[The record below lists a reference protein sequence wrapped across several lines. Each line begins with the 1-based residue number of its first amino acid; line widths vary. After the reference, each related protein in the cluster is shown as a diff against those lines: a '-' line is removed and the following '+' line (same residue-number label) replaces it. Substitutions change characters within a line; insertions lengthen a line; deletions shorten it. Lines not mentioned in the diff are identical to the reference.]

1 MSTIDIQPRA
11 KINYYSVLRQISL
24 DKNLSYKLLDG
35 ANIRPIKDPS
45 YLISMGTLSKLDAL
59 ENDESYVVDTVSEY
73 MELAGNPKD
82 SQDIKDNLTQRFLRS
97 RAGVN
102 LNTEVESYD
111 LVLDLLYN
119 IKQAEEE
126 NLLSLSDGNQ
136 NTLMQEAVDLYLHFK
151 YSESLDK
158 FLMLA
163 ESENARAMY
172 FLGELYCNKLPDA
185 DKNVQLGIEWRQRG
199 ADLGDALCKLNL
211 AYHRNLSEEEQ
222 MVIIQSVIGDM
233 HRLAESGDMFAADE
247 LASCFEDGN
256 GVEENLNEAKKWYLI
271 AAQLGF
277 VKCMNK
283 VANMY
288 WNENDYTEA
297 NKWYRKAGD
306 NGYDWGWYN
315 LGGSYSSGKG
325 VEKNELTAIEY
336 YNRAYDLQGD
346 AVGESANAMGNVYWR
361 MERFEEANQWYEKAG
376 RHGYDWGWYNLAGSY
391 KSGKGVSK
399 NIKKALELYEKT
411 YNMGNQ
417 AMGNIANQIGII
429 YSNEDDDE
437 LAVEWYQKAANTGY
451 DWGWYNLGY
460 KYRNGQGIREDKAK
474 AIECY
479 QKAYD
484 LQDEAAK
491 DAAKEIA
498 DIYINELYDF
508 DEGKKWQAKCN

>member
-163 ESENARAMY
+163 ESEN
-172 FLGELYCNKLPDA
+172 
-185 DKNVQLGIEWRQRG
+185 
-199 ADLGDALCKLNL
+199 
-211 AYHRNLSEEEQ
+211 
-222 MVIIQSVIGDM
+222 
-233 HRLAESGDMFAADE
+233 
-247 LASCFEDGN
+247 
-256 GVEENLNEAKKWYLI
+256 
-271 AAQLGF
+271 
-277 VKCMNK
+277 
-283 VANMY
+283 
-288 WNENDYTEA
+288 
-297 NKWYRKAGD
+297 
-306 NGYDWGWYN
+306 
-315 LGGSYSSGKG
+315 
-325 VEKNELTAIEY
+325 
-336 YNRAYDLQGD
+336 
-346 AVGESANAMGNVYWR
+346 
-361 MERFEEANQWYEKAG
+361 
-376 RHGYDWGWYNLAGSY
+376 
-391 KSGKGVSK
+391 
-399 NIKKALELYEKT
+399 
-411 YNMGNQ
+411 
-417 AMGNIANQIGII
+417 
-429 YSNEDDDE
+429 
-437 LAVEWYQKAANTGY
+437 
-451 DWGWYNLGY
+451 
-460 KYRNGQGIREDKAK
+460 
-474 AIECY
+474 
-479 QKAYD
+479 
-484 LQDEAAK
+484 
-491 DAAKEIA
+491 
-498 DIYINELYDF
+498 
-508 DEGKKWQAKCN
+508 